1 MIRIRNKKAQISIW
15 VILGVI
21 LIASIILIF
30 LLREEAGPE
39 IPGRSEGKYNIES
52 YLKSCLSRDI
62 DDVTNIMIPQG
73 GLLNLRNSVFFNN
86 TNIEY
91 MCYYQGYWDPCIN
104 QHPVLIQEIKKD
116 ILSYITP
123 KAELCLNDI
132 KEDLE
137 NKNIKV
143 ALEDSSP
150 LKINIDFS
158 DDRIFIEL
166 NKKMTIKN
174 NEETRDFEKFDFQ
187 FSSPIFNL
195 ANIAI
200 EIADQEAKYCYFE
213 YVGYSI
219 IYPRYQISLFTMSD
233 STRIYTIK
241 DTKTKKEMNIAIRGC
256 ALPQGLPA

>member
-1 MIRIRNKKAQISIW
+1 
-15 VILGVI
+15 
-21 LIASIILIF
+21 
-30 LLREEAGPE
+30 
-39 IPGRSEGKYNIES
+39 
-52 YLKSCLSRDI
+52 
-62 DDVTNIMIPQG
+62 
-73 GLLNLRNSVFFNN
+73 
-86 TNIEY
+86 
-91 MCYYQGYWDPCIN
+91 
-104 QHPVLIQEIKKD
+104 
-116 ILSYITP
+116 
-123 KAELCLNDI
+123 
-132 KEDLE
+132 
-137 NKNIKV
+137 
-143 ALEDSSP
+143 
-150 LKINIDFS
+150 
-158 DDRIFIEL
+158 
-166 NKKMTIKN
+166 MTIKN